1 MAGPQED
8 NKDTFGV
15 ELVNPQSKEFVEVA
29 VGLPVRKPFHYR
41 VPASLKEKAET
52 GKRAWVPFG
61 TRKIVGY
68 ITGFVDKP
76 QVEGIKEILSVIDE
90 EAPVINAEL
99 LALTK
104 WIAGYYHSS
113 WGEAIEAALPGP
125 LKKGKIKTKPR
136 HPLTEEEYEPSGN
149 FKPTHEQDAALRSI
163 RESISKGK
171 NDVYLLHGI
180 TGSGKTEVYMQSIE
194 SALNLGRSAI
204 VLVPEISLTPQA
216 VERFK
221 SRFGGIV
228 AVLHSR
234 LLESERFLEW
244 KKLRDGTA
252 NIAVGARSAI
262 FAPVKNLGLI
272 VIDEEHETSYK
283 QDDAPRYNARD
294 VAIERAGIAGAA
306 VILGSATPS
315 IESFQKAA
323 SGEYKL
329 LKITERIEKRALP
342 KVDII
347 DMRQELID
355 SREPKIFSRALEHA
369 ISQVL
374 NRRGQVMLFMN
385 RRGFSTFINCKKC
398 GYVVTCKYCN
408 VSMTYHFDTKKLN
421 CHYCNYQV
429 DPPEKCPKCKGG
441 DIRYFGIG
449 TQKIESEAARLF
461 PAARIARMDT
471 DATSKRG
478 SHRQILTEFKKHKI
492 DILIGTQMIAKGHDF
507 PRVTL
512 VGVVSAD
519 TALNLPDFRA
529 GERTFNLLTQVAGR
543 AGRGSEPG
551 RVIIQTFS
559 PNHYA
564 IEKSIEH
571 DYVGFFNEEIK
582 FRRELNY
589 PPFTHIIEIKLRGRK
604 EERVIKAAH
613 DLAAVLNLFIA
624 GKAVEMVGPAP
635 EFISKIK
642 GQFRWN
648 LLLKGEDPAAVC
660 GFIDKALDNLKGKSG
675 LIITVD
681 VDPMGM

>member
-1 MAGPQED
+1 M
-8 NKDTFGV
+8 
-15 ELVNPQSKEFVEVA
+15 VNPQSKEFVEVA
-29 VGLPVRKPFHYR
+29 VGLPVRKPFHYK
-41 VPASLKEKAET
+41 VPASLKEKVEI
-52 GKRAWVPFG
+52 GKRVWVPFG
-61 TRKIVGY
+61 PRRLVGY
-68 ITGFVDKP
+68 ITGLVDKP
-76 QVEGIKEILSVIDE
+76 EVEGIREILSVIDE
-90 EAPVINAEL
+90 EGPVIDAEL

-136 HPLTEEEYEPSGN
+136 HPLVEEEYEPTGN

-163 RESISKGK
+163 RESISKGD

-194 SALNLGRSAI
+194 SALKLGRSAI

-216 VERFK
+216 IERFK
-221 SRFGGIV
+221 SRFGSVV

-294 VAIERAGIAGAA
+294 VAIERAKIAGAA

-374 NRRGQVMLFMN
+374 NRHGQVMLFMN

-421 CHYCNYQV
+421 CHYCNYQT

-471 DATSKRG
+471 DATAKRG

-551 RVIIQTFS
+551 RVIVQTFS

-571 DYVGFFNEEIK
+571 DYVGFFNEEIE
-582 FRRELNY
+582 FRKELNY
-589 PPFTHIIEIKLRGRK
+589 PPFTHIVEIKLRGRK
-604 EERVIKAAH
+604 EERVIKAAQ

-624 GKAVEMVGPAP
+624 GKPVEMVGPAP

-648 LLLKGEDPAAVC
+648 LLLKGEDPRIIC

-675 LIITVD
+675 LIISVD
-681 VDPMGM
+681 VDPMGL

>member
-1 MAGPQED
+1 MNSPQ
-8 NKDTFGV
+8 
-15 ELVNPQSKEFVEVA
+15 QKEFVEIA
-29 VGLPVRKPFHYR
+29 VGLPVRKPFHYS
-41 VPASLKEKAET
+41 VPAGLRDKVEI

-61 TRKIVGY
+61 PRRLVGY
-68 ITGFVDKP
+68 IVGFVDKP
-76 QVEGIKEILSVIDE
+76 QFEGIKDILSVIDDG
-90 EAPVINAEL
+90 APVIGAEL

-125 LKKGKIKTKPR
+125 LKRGKIKAQPR
-136 HPLTEEEYEPSGN
+136 HIQPEEEYEPTKN
-149 FKPTHEQDAALRSI
+149 FKPTHEQDAALKAI
-163 RESISKGK
+163 GESISKRK

-180 TGSGKTEVYMQSIE
+180 TGSGKTEVYLQSIDT
-194 SALNLGRSAI
+194 ALKMGRSAI

-216 VERFK
+216 IERFK

-244 KKLRDGTA
+244 KKLKEGTA
-252 NIAVGARSAI
+252 KIAVGARSAI
-262 FAPVKNLGLI
+262 FAPLEDVGLI

-294 VAIERAGIAGAA
+294 VAIERARISGAA

-315 IESFQKAA
+315 IESYHKAN

-329 LKITERIEKRALP
+329 LKISERIEKRPLP

-347 DMRQELID
+347 DMRQEMLD
-355 SREPKIFSRALEHA
+355 AREPKIFSRALEHS
-369 ISQVL
+369 ILQVM
-374 NRRGQVMLFMN
+374 NKGGQVMLFMN

-398 GYVVTCKYCN
+398 GHVVTCRHCN

-421 CHYCNYQV
+421 CHYCNYQT
-429 DPPEKCPKCKGG
+429 DPPEKCPKCKAG
-441 DIRYFGIG
+441 DIKYFGIG

-478 SHRQILTEFKKHKI
+478 SHGQILSEFKKHKI

-507 PRVTL
+507 PKVTL

-543 AGRGSEPG
+543 AGRGAEAG

-564 IEKSIEH
+564 IEKSVGH
-571 DYVGFFNEEIK
+571 DYAGFFEEEIK
-582 FRRELNY
+582 FRKELNY
-589 PPFTHIIEIKLRGRK
+589 PPFTHIVEIKLRGRK
-604 EERVIKAAH
+604 EENVAKAAN

-624 GKAVEMVGPAP
+624 GKPVEMVGPAP

-642 GQFRWN
+642 GQYRWN
-648 LLLKGEDPAAVC
+648 LLLKGEDPKTIC
-660 GFIDKALDNLKGKSG
+660 GYIDKALDNLRGKSG

-681 VDPMGM
+681 VDPMGL

>member
-1 MAGPQED
+1 MARPQED
-8 NKDTFGV
+8 NKDTFAV
-15 ELVNPQSKEFVEVA
+15 IA

-41 VPASLKEKAET
+41 IPPALKDKAEI

-61 TRKIVGY
+61 PRRLVGY
-68 ITGFVDKP
+68 IVGFIGKP
-76 QVEGIKEILSVIDE
+76 EIEGVKDIISVIDDE
-90 EAPVINAEL
+90 SPVIGTEL

-104 WIAGYYHSS
+104 WIADYYHAS
-113 WGEAIEAALPGP
+113 WGEAIDAALPGP
-125 LKKGKIKTKPR
+125 LKRGKIKSTPR
-136 HPLTEEEYEPSGN
+136 HPLAEEEYEPTRN
-149 FKPTHEQDAALRSI
+149 FKPTHEQDSALKSI
-163 RESISKGK
+163 RESISKGE

-180 TGSGKTEVYMQSIE
+180 TGSGKTEVYLQAIE
-194 SALNLGRSAI
+194 SALKMGKTAI

-221 SRFGGIV
+221 SRFGGVV

-244 KKLRDGTA
+244 KKLKEGKA
-252 NIAVGARSAI
+252 KIAVGARSAI
-262 FAPVKNLGLI
+262 FAPLNDLGLI

-294 VAIERAGIAGAA
+294 VAIERSRLSGAT

-323 SGEYKL
+323 EGEYRL
-329 LKITERIEKRALP
+329 LKIAERIEKRALP
-342 KVDII
+342 KVDIV
-347 DMRQELID
+347 DMRQERLD
-355 SREPKIFSRALEHA
+355 AKEPKIFSRALEHS

-374 NRRGQVMLFMN
+374 NKGGQVMLFMN
-385 RRGFSTFINCKKC
+385 RRGFSTFINCRKC
-398 GYVVTCKYCN
+398 GYVVTCRYCN
-408 VSMTYHFDTKKLN
+408 VSMTYHFDTKRLN
-421 CHYCNYQV
+421 CHYCNYQM
-429 DPPEKCPKCKGG
+429 DPPEKCPKCKSG

-471 DATSKRG
+471 DATAKRG
-478 SHRQILTEFKKHKI
+478 SHGRILTEFKKHKI

-519 TALNLPDFRA
+519 TALSLPDFRA
-529 GERTFNLLTQVAGR
+529 SERTFNLLTQVAGR

-551 RVIIQTFS
+551 RVIVQTFS

-564 IEKSIEH
+564 IEKSIRH
-571 DYVGFFNEEIK
+571 DYVGFFEEEIK
-582 FRRELNY
+582 FRKELNY
-589 PPFTHIIEIKLRGRK
+589 PPFTHIVEIKLRGRK
-604 EERVIKAAH
+604 EEKVIKAAH
-613 DLAAVLNLFIA
+613 DLAAVLNLFIGGKVLSEA
-624 GKAVEMVGPAP
+624 KGKAVEMVGPAP
-635 EFISKIK
+635 EFISRIK

-648 LLLKGEDPAAVC
+648 LLLKGADPKAIC
-660 GFIDKALDNLKGKSG
+660 GFIDKALDNLRGKSG

-681 VDPMGM
+681 VDPQGV

>member
-1 MAGPQED
+1 M
-8 NKDTFGV
+8 
-15 ELVNPQSKEFVEVA
+15 
-29 VGLPVRKPFHYR
+29 
-41 VPASLKEKAET
+41 
-52 GKRAWVPFG
+52 
-61 TRKIVGY
+61 
-68 ITGFVDKP
+68 TGFVDKP

-90 EAPVINAEL
+90 EGPVISAEL

-136 HPLTEEEYEPSGN
+136 HPSIEEEYEPTEN
-149 FKPTHEQDAALRSI
+149 FKPTHEQDAALKSI

-194 SALNLGRSAI
+194 SALKMGKSAI

-216 VERFK
+216 IERFK
-221 SRFGGIV
+221 SRFGGVV

-244 KKLRDGTA
+244 KKLKEGAA

-294 VAIERAGIAGAA
+294 VAIERARISGAA

-315 IESFQKAA
+315 IESFQKGV

-355 SREPKIFSRALEHA
+355 SREAKIFSRALEHA

-374 NRRGQVMLFMN
+374 NRHGQAMLFLN

-429 DPPEKCPKCKGG
+429 DPPQKCPKCKGG

-449 TQKIESEAARLF
+449 TQKIESEVARLF
-461 PAARIARMDT
+461 PAANIARMDT

-551 RVIIQTFS
+551 RVIVQTFS

-564 IEKSIEH
+564 IQKSIEH

-582 FRRELNY
+582 FRKELNY
-589 PPFTHIIEIKLRGRK
+589 PPFTHIVEIKLRGRK
-604 EERVIKAAH
+604 EERVIKAAK

-624 GKAVEMVGPAP
+624 AQVLSEAKEQPVEMVGPAP

-648 LLLKGEDPAAVC
+648 LLLKGEDPAAIC

-681 VDPMGM
+681 VDPMGL

>member
-1 MAGPQED
+1 MTD
-8 NKDTFGV
+8 
-15 ELVNPQSKEFVEVA
+15 PQSKEFVEVA

-41 VPASLKEKAET
+41 VPASLKEKVEI
-52 GKRAWVPFG
+52 GKRVWIPFG
-61 TRKIVGY
+61 PRRLVGY

-76 QVEGIKEILSVIDE
+76 QVEGVKDILSVIDE

-136 HPLTEEEYEPSGN
+136 HPSEEEEYEPTGN
-149 FKPTHEQDAALRSI
+149 FKPTHEQAAALKSI
-163 RESISKGK
+163 RESISKGR

-194 SALNLGRSAI
+194 SALKLGRSAI

-221 SRFGGIV
+221 SRFGSVV

-244 KKLRDGTA
+244 KKLKEGIA

-262 FAPVKNLGLI
+262 FAPVNNLGLI

-294 VAIERAGIAGAA
+294 VAIERARITGAA

-374 NRRGQVMLFMN
+374 NKHGQVMLFMN

-421 CHYCNYQV
+421 CHYCNYQA

-441 DIRYFGIG
+441 DVRYFGIG

-471 DATSKRG
+471 DATAKRG
-478 SHRQILTEFKKHKI
+478 SHGQILTEFKKHKI

-551 RVIIQTFS
+551 RVIVQTFS

-571 DYVGFFNEEIK
+571 DYVGFFNAEIK
-582 FRRELNY
+582 FRKELNY
-589 PPFTHIIEIKLRGRK
+589 PPFTHIVEIKLRGRK
-604 EERVIKAAH
+604 EERVIKAAK
-613 DLAAVLNLFIA
+613 DLAAVLDLFIA
-624 GKAVEMVGPAP
+624 DEVLSEAKGKPIEMVGPAP

-648 LLLKGEDPAAVC
+648 LLLKGEDPGTVC

-681 VDPMGM
+681 VDPMGL

>member
-1 MAGPQED
+1 MARPQKD
-8 NKDTFGV
+8 NKDTFA
-15 ELVNPQSKEFVEVA
+15 EIA
-29 VGLPVRKPFHYR
+29 VGLPVRKPFHYSIP
-41 VPASLKEKAET
+41 PALKDKVEI

-61 TRKIVGY
+61 PRRLVGY
-68 ITGFVDKP
+68 ITGFVDRP
-76 QVEGIKEILSVIDE
+76 EVEGIKDIISVIDDE
-90 EAPVINAEL
+90 SPVIDAEL

-104 WIAGYYHSS
+104 WIADYYHAS
-113 WGEAIEAALPGP
+113 WGEAIDAALPGP
-125 LKKGKIKTKPR
+125 LKKGKIKAKPR
-136 HPLTEEEYEPSGN
+136 HPLAEEEYEPTGN
-149 FKPTHEQDAALRSI
+149 FKPTHEQDSALKSI
-163 RESISKGK
+163 RESISKGR

-180 TGSGKTEVYMQSIE
+180 TGSGKTEVYLQSIE
-194 SALNLGRSAI
+194 TALKLGKTAI

-216 VERFK
+216 IERFK
-221 SRFGGIV
+221 SRFGSVV

-244 KKLRDGTA
+244 KKLKEGTA
-252 NIAVGARSAI
+252 KIAVGARSAI

-294 VAIERAGIAGAA
+294 VAIERSRITGAA

-315 IESFQKAA
+315 IESYQKASA
-323 SGEYKL
+323 GEYRL
-329 LKITERIEKRALP
+329 LKIAERIEKRALP

-347 DMRQELID
+347 DMRQERLD
-355 SREPKIFSRALEHA
+355 AKEPKIFSRALEHA
-369 ISQVL
+369 ISQVM

-385 RRGFSTFINCKKC
+385 RRGFSTFINCRKC
-398 GYVVTCKYCN
+398 GYVVTCRYCN
-408 VSMTYHFDTKKLN
+408 VSMTYHFDTRRLN
-421 CHYCNYQV
+421 CHYCNYQA
-429 DPPEKCPKCKGG
+429 DPPEKCPKCKSG

-471 DATSKRG
+471 DATAKRG
-478 SHRQILTEFKKHKI
+478 SHGRILSEFKKHKI

-519 TALNLPDFRA
+519 TALSLPDFRA
-529 GERTFNLLTQVAGR
+529 SERTFNLLTQVAGR

-551 RVIIQTFS
+551 RVIVQTFS

-571 DYVGFFNEEIK
+571 DYVGFFAEEIK
-582 FRRELNY
+582 FRKELNY
-589 PPFTHIIEIKLRGRK
+589 PPFTHIVEIKLRGRK

-613 DLAAVLNLFIA
+613 DLAAILSEA
-624 GKAVEMVGPAP
+624 KGKPVEMVGPAP

-648 LLLKGEDPAAVC
+648 LLLKGEDPKAIC
-660 GFIDKALDNLKGKSG
+660 GFIDKALDNLRGKSG

-681 VDPMGM
+681 VDPQGV